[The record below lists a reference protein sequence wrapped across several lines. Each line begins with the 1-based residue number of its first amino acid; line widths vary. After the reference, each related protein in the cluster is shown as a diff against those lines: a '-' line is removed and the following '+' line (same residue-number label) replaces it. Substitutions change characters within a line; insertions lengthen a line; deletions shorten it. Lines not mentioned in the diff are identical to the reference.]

1 MAVTV
6 IILCGTVLLK
16 LVLPLCAHISIG
28 SISIINWSSLS
39 FSLSWHLSC
48 CPVSLLACSLA
59 MFLAWLWTLV
69 FFPFFQV
76 CVSVMYSDLLF
87 LFCSVDGVVDD
98 LPPIAAASMW
108 TRKDFKEFKDSLRK
122 DKDSVIKI
130 GSGETV
136 TVSTLFFSK

>member
-1 MAVTV
+1 MLSLA
-6 IILCGTVLLK
+6 VLLARSYPG
-16 LVLPLCAHISIG
+16 LVMG
-28 SISIINWSSLS
+28 
-39 FSLSWHLSC
+39 
-48 CPVSLLACSLA
+48 SLLRFFF
-59 MFLAWLWTLV
+59 FL
-69 FFPFFQV
+69 FFFFFFSCLCF
-76 CVSVMYSDLLF
+76 CVIYSDLLF

-136 TVSTLFFSK
+136 TVSTLFAFKRCQVCFFAYSFSLLKVQREYFISCCGTY